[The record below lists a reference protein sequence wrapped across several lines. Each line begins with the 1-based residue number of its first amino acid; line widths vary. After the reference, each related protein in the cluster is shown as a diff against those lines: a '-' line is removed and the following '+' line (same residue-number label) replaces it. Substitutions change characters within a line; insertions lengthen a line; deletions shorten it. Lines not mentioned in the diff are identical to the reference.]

1 MTEDG
6 RQPRRKPR
14 VRRHRIAIGNRRGL
28 HARAAA
34 LFVKTAS
41 AFDAEVTVRKDSDTV
56 SGISIMGLMMLA
68 AGHGSEITLIAKGP
82 EAQQAIRALSALIEA
97 NFQEE

>member
-1 MTEDG
+1 MTDDG

-14 VRRHRIAIGNRRGL
+14 ARRHRIAIRNQRGL

-41 AFDAEVTVRKDSDTV
+41 HFDAVVTVRKDAETV
-56 SGISIMGLMMLA
+56 SGVSIMGLMMLA
-68 AGHGSEITLIAKGP
+68 AGRGSEITLSATGP
-82 EAQQAIRALSALIEA
+82 EAKQAIGALSALIEA

>member
-1 MTEDG
+1 MTDDG
-6 RQPRRKPR
+6 RQPRRGPR
-14 VRRHRIAIGNRRGL
+14 VRRHRVAISNLRGL

-41 AFDAEVTVRKDSDTV
+41 AFDAEVSVRKDSDTV
-56 SGISIMGLMMLA
+56 SGVSIMGLMMLA
-68 AGHGSEITLIAKGP
+68 AGRGSEIPLIAKGP
-82 EAQQAIRALSALIEA
+82 EAEHAVHALSALIEA